1 MSQMEK
7 KAFLVVTSHAEVLI
21 FLYYNS
27 PGESIHTYI
36 GIYKKELLLIYKFCV
51 ADFVPSCNVLIAFD
65 MLILDT
71 KEVNRINIG
80 IDKVGAKF
88 TLMFAFQEIS
98 CQTLAVLF

>member
-1 MSQMEK
+1 M
-7 KAFLVVTSHAEVLI
+7 
-21 FLYYNS
+21 
-27 PGESIHTYI
+27 
-36 GIYKKELLLIYKFCV
+36 
-51 ADFVPSCNVLIAFD
+51 ADFVQSCNLLIAFD

-98 CQTLAVLF
+98 CQTLAYYFNYTFFFVFFVCFFFYISQDPVV

>member
-1 MSQMEK
+1 MWPILCQ
-7 KAFLVVTSHAEVLI
+7 
-21 FLYYNS
+21 
-27 PGESIHTYI
+27 
-36 GIYKKELLLIYKFCV
+36 V
-51 ADFVPSCNVLIAFD
+51 ATCLSRD

-98 CQTLAVLF
+98 CQTLAVLL

>member
-7 KAFLVVTSHAEVLI
+7 KAFLVVTSQRCWF

-51 ADFVPSCNVLIAFD
+51 ADFVPSCNLLIAWYAD
-65 MLILDT
+65 SRY
-71 KEVNRINIG
+71 KRGESNYYRYWQSRSEVHSH
-80 IDKVGAKF
+80 VC
-88 TLMFAFQEIS
+88 IS
-98 CQTLAVLF
+98 KD

>member
-1 MSQMEK
+1 MGK
-7 KAFLVVTSHAEVLI
+7 KSLFGCYKSELLI

-36 GIYKKELLLIYKFCV
+36 GIYKRELLLIYKFCV
-51 ADFVPSCNVLIAFD
+51 ADFVPSCNLLIAFD

-71 KEVNRINIG
+71 KEVNRIIIIG

-98 CQTLAVLF
+98 CQILAVLL

>member
-1 MSQMEK
+1 M
-7 KAFLVVTSHAEVLI
+7 
-21 FLYYNS
+21 
-27 PGESIHTYI
+27 
-36 GIYKKELLLIYKFCV
+36 
-51 ADFVPSCNVLIAFD
+51 ADFVPSCNLLIAFD